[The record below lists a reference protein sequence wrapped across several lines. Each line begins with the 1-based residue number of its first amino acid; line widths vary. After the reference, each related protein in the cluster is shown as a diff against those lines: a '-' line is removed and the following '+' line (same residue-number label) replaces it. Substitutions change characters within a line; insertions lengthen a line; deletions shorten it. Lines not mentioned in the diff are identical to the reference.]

1 MPNFG
6 KNTNKLAHNKI
17 TAARINA
24 IENVMPRN
32 TSRTLHQAEIGARE
46 IRSTKVRER
55 EALQADIRCEINRV
69 QTITGR

>member
-55 EALQADIRCEINRV
+55 ERHYKQIYAAR
-69 QTITGR
+69 